1 MLIPDFANMRIS
13 VFTKEGTFLRT
24 YASDPQ
30 SGLFLSEVNQVIVD
44 PSGRLFVLDTSGNV
58 YVLDPDGHLI
68 ATIPLTFDGI
78 GTLDAFGIALG
89 PTGRLFVADP
99 DKHIIVELQL
109 EPPLW
114 P

>member
-1 MLIPDFANMRIS
+1 M
-13 VFTKEGTFLRT
+13 
-24 YASDPQ
+24 
-30 SGLFLSEVNQVIVD
+30 NQVIVD

-68 ATIPLTFDGI
+68 ATIPLIVDGI